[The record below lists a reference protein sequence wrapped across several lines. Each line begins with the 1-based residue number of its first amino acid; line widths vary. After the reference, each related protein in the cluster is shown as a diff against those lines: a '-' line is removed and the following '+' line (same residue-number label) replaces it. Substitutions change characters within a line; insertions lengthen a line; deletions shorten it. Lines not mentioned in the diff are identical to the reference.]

1 METIVIRSRRKT
13 LSMQVKGDGQ
23 VEIRAPLRTSDAEI
37 RRFLETHRRWLEKH
51 LQKAQA
57 LQQAKAGV
65 RKLTAAETAELKKK
79 AKRILPERV
88 AYWAPLIGVRPGRI
102 AVRCQKT
109 RWGSCSTK
117 GNLNFNCLLML
128 APEGVID
135 SIVVHELCHLKHMN
149 HSKRFYAEIEKVLP
163 DYRQHQQW
171 LKDNGEFLLARVDQG
186 DGSFGICS
194 RIFSKYSAEP
204 SG

>member
-109 RWGSCSTK
+109 RWGSCSAR

-186 DGSFGICS
+186 DGSFG
-194 RIFSKYSAEP
+194 P
-204 SG
+204 

>member
-186 DGSFGICS
+186 NGSFG
-194 RIFSKYSAEP
+194 P
-204 SG
+204 

>member
-109 RWGSCSTK
+109 RWGSCSAK

-186 DGSFGICS
+186 DGSFG
-194 RIFSKYSAEP
+194 P
-204 SG
+204 

>member
-51 LQKAQA
+51 LQKARA

-65 RKLTAAETAELKKK
+65 RKLTGAEIAELKKK
-79 AKRILPERV
+79 AKRVLPERV
-88 AYWAPLIGVRPGRI
+88 AYWAPLIGVKPGRI
-102 AVRCQKT
+102 AIRCQKT
-109 RWGSCSTK
+109 RWGSCSAK

-128 APEGVID
+128 APDGVID

-186 DGSFGICS
+186 DGSFG
-194 RIFSKYSAEP
+194 P
-204 SG
+204 

>member
-1 METIVIRSRRKT
+1 MEYIVIRSRRKT

-88 AYWAPLIGVRPGRI
+88 AYWAPLIGVKPGRI

-109 RWGSCSTK
+109 RWGSCSAK

-135 SIVVHELCHLKHMN
+135 YIVVHELCHLKHMN

-186 DGSFGICS
+186 DGSFG
-194 RIFSKYSAEP
+194 P
-204 SG
+204 

>member
-1 METIVIRSRRKT
+1 MEYVVIRSRRKT
-13 LSMQVKGDGQ
+13 LAMQVKGDGR

-37 RRFLETHRRWLEKH
+37 RRFLEEHRRWLETH

-57 LQQAKAGV
+57 LQQAKSGV
-65 RKLTAAETAELKKK
+65 RKLTKAEIADLKKK
-79 AKRILPERV
+79 AKQYLPERA

-128 APEGVID
+128 TPPDVID

-163 DYRQHQQW
+163 DYRQHQKW
-171 LKDNGEFLLARVDQG
+171 LKENGEFLLAMVE
-186 DGSFGICS
+186 
-194 RIFSKYSAEP
+194 A
-204 SG
+204 

>member
-1 METIVIRSRRKT
+1 MEYIVIRSRRKT

-23 VEIRAPLRTSDAEI
+23 VEVRAPLWTTDTEI

-51 LQKAQA
+51 LQKARA

-65 RKLTAAETAELKKK
+65 RKMTGAEIAELKKK
-79 AKRILPERV
+79 AKRVLPERV

-128 APEGVID
+128 APDGVID
-135 SIVVHELCHLKHMN
+135 YIVVHELCHLKHMN
-149 HSKRFYAEIEKVLP
+149 HSKRFYAEVLRVFP
-163 DYRQHQQW
+163 EYRKWDRW
-171 LKDNGEFLLARVDQG
+171 LKQNGALLQMRLP
-186 DGSFGICS
+186 
-194 RIFSKYSAEP
+194 KE
-204 SG
+204 

>member
-135 SIVVHELCHLKHMN
+135 YIVVHELCHLKHMN

-171 LKDNGEFLLARVDQG
+171 LKENGEFLLARV
-186 DGSFGICS
+186 
-194 RIFSKYSAEP
+194 EE
-204 SG
+204 

>member
-23 VEIRAPLRTSDAEI
+23 VEIRAPLRTPDAEI

-186 DGSFGICS
+186 DGSFG
-194 RIFSKYSAEP
+194 P
-204 SG
+204 

>member
-1 METIVIRSRRKT
+1 MEYTVIRSRRKT
-13 LSMQVKGDGQ
+13 LSMQVKRDGQ

-37 RRFLETHRRWLEKH
+37 RRFLEKHRHWLEAH
-51 LQKAQA
+51 LQKARA

-65 RKLTAAETAELKKK
+65 RKLTAAETAGLKKK
-79 AKRILPERV
+79 AKQVLPERV

-109 RWGSCSTK
+109 RWGSCSAK

-128 APEGVID
+128 APGSVVD
-135 SIVVHELCHLKHMN
+135 YIVVHELCHLKHMN
-149 HSKRFYAEIEKVLP
+149 HSRQFYAEIEKVLP

-171 LKDNGEFLLARVDQG
+171 LKENGEFLLAMVE
-186 DGSFGICS
+186 
-194 RIFSKYSAEP
+194 A
-204 SG
+204 

>member
-51 LQKAQA
+51 LQKARA

-186 DGSFGICS
+186 DGSFG
-194 RIFSKYSAEP
+194 P
-204 SG
+204 

>member
-1 METIVIRSRRKT
+1 MEYIVIRSRRKT

-186 DGSFGICS
+186 DGSFG
-194 RIFSKYSAEP
+194 P
-204 SG
+204 

>member
-1 METIVIRSRRKT
+1 MGYIVIRSRRKT
-13 LSMQVKGDGQ
+13 LSMQVKRDGQ

-37 RRFLETHRRWLEKH
+37 RRFMERHRGWLEKY
-51 LQKAQA
+51 LQKARA

-65 RKLTAAETAELKKK
+65 RKLTEAETAALKKQ
-79 AKRILPERV
+79 AKQALPERV

-128 APEGVID
+128 APDGVID
-135 SIVVHELCHLKHMN
+135 YIVVHELCHLKHMN
-149 HSKRFYAEIEKVLP
+149 HSKHFYAEIEKVLP

-171 LKDNGEFLLARVDQG
+171 LKENGELLLAMVEAWGLHPPGPD
-186 DGSFGICS
+186 S
-194 RIFSKYSAEP
+194 
-204 SG
+204 

>member
-128 APEGVID
+128 APEDVID

-186 DGSFGICS
+186 DGSFG
-194 RIFSKYSAEP
+194 P
-204 SG
+204 

>member
-102 AVRCQKT
+102 AIRCQKT

-117 GNLNFNCLLML
+117 GNLNCNCLLML

-171 LKDNGEFLLARVDQG
+171 LKDNGEFLLARVDQW
-186 DGSFGICS
+186 DGSFG
-194 RIFSKYSAEP
+194 P
-204 SG
+204 

>member
-1 METIVIRSRRKT
+1 MEYIVIRSRRKT

-88 AYWAPLIGVRPGRI
+88 AYWAPLIGVKPGRI

-135 SIVVHELCHLKHMN
+135 YIVVHELCHLKHMN

-186 DGSFGICS
+186 DGSFG
-194 RIFSKYSAEP
+194 P
-204 SG
+204 

>member
-128 APEGVID
+128 APEDVID
-135 SIVVHELCHLKHMN
+135 YIVVHELCHLKHMN

-186 DGSFGICS
+186 DGSFG
-194 RIFSKYSAEP
+194 P
-204 SG
+204 

>member
-88 AYWAPLIGVRPGRI
+88 AYWAPLIGVKPGRI
-102 AVRCQKT
+102 AIRCQKT

-171 LKDNGEFLLARVDQG
+171 LKENGEFLLARV
-186 DGSFGICS
+186 
-194 RIFSKYSAEP
+194 EE
-204 SG
+204 

>member
-1 METIVIRSRRKT
+1 MECIVIRSRRKT
-13 LSMQVKGDGQ
+13 LAMQVKEDGR

-37 RRFLETHRRWLEKH
+37 RCFLEKHRRWLEKH

-186 DGSFGICS
+186 DGSFG
-194 RIFSKYSAEP
+194 P
-204 SG
+204 

>member
-1 METIVIRSRRKT
+1 MEYIVIRARRKT
-13 LSMQVKGDGQ
+13 LSMQVKEDGR

-37 RRFLETHRRWLEKH
+37 RRFLESHRRWLEKH
-51 LQKAQA
+51 LQKVQA

-79 AKRILPERV
+79 AKRVLPERV
-88 AYWAPLIGVRPGRI
+88 AYWAPLIGVKPGRI

-128 APEGVID
+128 APDEVID
-135 SIVVHELCHLKHMN
+135 YIVVHELCHLKHMN

-171 LKDNGEFLLARVDQG
+171 LKDNGEFLLAMV
-186 DGSFGICS
+186 
-194 RIFSKYSAEP
+194 EE
-204 SG
+204 

>member
-1 METIVIRSRRKT
+1 MEYVVIRSRRKT
-13 LSMQVKGDGQ
+13 LSMQVKGNGQ

-149 HSKRFYAEIEKVLP
+149 RSKRFSAEIEKVLP

-171 LKDNGEFLLARVDQG
+171 LKDNGEFLLASVDQG
-186 DGSFGICS
+186 DGSFG
-194 RIFSKYSAEP
+194 P
-204 SG
+204 

>member
-135 SIVVHELCHLKHMN
+135 SIVMHELCHLKHMN

-186 DGSFGICS
+186 DGSFGPES
-194 RIFSKYSAEP
+194 RNNYEL
-204 SG
+204 